1 MPIDLARL
9 DPDQRAAVTAPD
21 GAVLVFAGAGSG
33 KTRTLTARVA
43 HLIDIGVE
51 PPAIM
56 AMTFTRKAAEEMK
69 VRCRR
74 LLAGGASQAGW
85 NGLYGLRIGTFHSQM
100 ATLLRGLPPEVLAR
114 VGRSAKFSIWD
125 EDDRANAVAQALH
138 ELELHLPEGI
148 SKKDVAARISAWKND
163 DLTLSE
169 YPMAPGSRR
178 RGEVIDSRAAVDFL
192 AARAWPVYEET
203 ARRNDAFDFDDLL
216 TVPVYLLGTDAEL
229 LRSVS
234 SGIRHLLVD
243 EFQDT
248 NTIQMHLIELLG
260 AYHHNIFVVGDDA
273 QSIYRFRGARIENIL
288 SFESRFA
295 GATRI
300 VLNTNY
306 RSTQPILD
314 LANTVI
320 AGSSQN
326 LRKDL
331 RSHRADPA
339 ARKPVLRRF
348 DDESAEAAYV
358 IEEIRAINARG
369 VKLSD
374 LAILIRVRAQTR
386 PFEDAARKSGV
397 PYRMLGGFAFWDRKE
412 VKDLMA
418 WLRLVLNPA
427 DEMAFVRAVERP
439 RRGVGDVLQET
450 ILSNARVRGGNVV
463 AAARA
468 VADPAFGLG
477 NTRSRAGLVAMCE
490 IIGAAAGGV
499 DTRAPRDLVRNI
511 LEDSGLREFYGAAG
525 TPESVSA
532 VENLF
537 EVVNAASSYEDGQ
550 LREFVEASTIEAVAT
565 DSGEKDQMT
574 ISTLHGAKG
583 LEWRGVYLCGFEDG
597 LLPYAR
603 ALNEDGGEDE
613 ERRLAY
619 VGITRAKAL
628 LTLTAVSSRFL
639 NGERLSQRVSRFLDR
654 AGASYAL
661 ADHTSPD
668 GGAAARMAASGR
680 TPFGAPR
687 SGFGA
692 RPGGFAARP
701 TAGLRPNRPGS
712 SATRFPRHP

>member
-1 MPIDLARL
+1 MSIDLARL
-9 DPDQRAAVTAPD
+9 DPEQRAAVTAPD

-43 HLIDIGVE
+43 HLIERGVD
-51 PPAIM
+51 PDSIM

-69 VRCRR
+69 NRCRH
-74 LLAGGASQAGW
+74 LLAGAGGAGGW
-85 NGLYGLRIGTFHSQM
+85 NGLHGLRIGTFHSQM
-100 ATLLRGLPPEVLAR
+100 AVLLRGLSPEILAR
-114 VGRSAKFSIWD
+114 LGRTAKFSIWD
-125 EDDRANAVAQALH
+125 EDDRANAVAQSLH
-138 ELELHLPEGI
+138 ELDLALPQGI
-148 SKKDVAARISAWKND
+148 SKNDVAGRISAWKND
-163 DLTLSE
+163 DLTLDE

-178 RGEVIDSRAAVDFL
+178 RGEVVHSRAVLDFL
-192 AARAWPVYEET
+192 ASRAWPRYEET

-216 TVPVYLLGTDAEL
+216 TAPVYLLGTDPEL
-229 LRSVS
+229 ARTVS
-234 SGIRHLLVD
+234 SGIAHLLVD

-260 AYHHNIFVVGDDA
+260 AVHGNIFVVGDDA

-288 SFESRFA
+288 GFEARFA

-314 LANTVI
+314 LANAVI

-331 RSHRADPA
+331 RSHRADPT

-358 IEEIRAINARG
+358 IEEVRSLADRG
-369 VKLSD
+369 VKLAD
-374 LAILIRVRAQTR
+374 LAILIRVRSQTR

-439 RRGVGDVLQET
+439 RRGVGDILQET
-450 ILSNARVRGGNVV
+450 ILSNARARGGNVL

-468 VADPAFGLG
+468 VADPAFGFG

-490 IIGAAAGGV
+490 LVARAAQDA
-499 DTRAPRDLVRNI
+499 DTRAPRDLVRDI

-525 TPESVSA
+525 TPEAVSA
-532 VENLF
+532 QENLF

-565 DSGEKDQMT
+565 DTDEKDLLT
-574 ISTLHGAKG
+574 IATLHGAKG
-583 LEWRGVYLCGFEDG
+583 LEWRGVYLGGFEDG
-597 LLPYAR
+597 LLPYSR
-603 ALNEDGGEDE
+603 ALSEEGGEDE

-628 LTLTAVSSRFL
+628 LTMTVVSSRFL

-654 AGASYAL
+654 AGARYAL

-668 GGAAARMAASGR
+668 GGMAARLAASGR
-680 TPFGAPR
+680 AP
-687 SGFGA
+687 FGA
-692 RPGGFAARP
+692 RPGGFASRP
-701 TAGLRPNRPGS
+701 TAGLGARRPGS
-712 SATRFPRHP
+712 APTRFPRHP